1 MGKVSNKARNIAE
14 RYQSVLVPVIFEP
27 WARELI
33 RRAAPRDGEPILDL
47 ACGTGVVTREV
58 ANSGISPGSMT
69 AVDHNAEM
77 LDLARELASQD
88 GLEAEWLQADAAHL
102 PFEDARFDL
111 ALCQQALQFFPD
123 RPAALRELR
132 RALRGGG
139 RVAFCVQSELSINP
153 LLLSQA
159 AALDKHVGPDV
170 AVAVRAICGLP
181 NTGEIRELF
190 EDAGFSH
197 VEIETVSLS
206 LHHSDAY
213 ALAAGAMGG
222 MHTGDKL
229 SDLSEDRIAA
239 AIDEFLTGL
248 GKCID
253 GKSLCFPHV
262 SNVITARA

>member
-1 MGKVSNKARNIAE
+1 MGRVSKSPRNFAE

-27 WARELI
+27 WAQELV
-33 RRAAPRDGEPILDL
+33 RRAAPRDGEHILDL
-47 ACGTGVVTREV
+47 ACGTGVITREV

-77 LDLARELASQD
+77 LDVARELASQA

-102 PFEDARFDL
+102 PFEDARFDV
-111 ALCQQALQFFPD
+111 ALCQQALQFFSD
-123 RPAALRELR
+123 RPTALRELR
-132 RALRGGG
+132 RVLRRGG
-139 RVAFCVQSELSINP
+139 RVAFCVQRELSINP

-159 AALDKHVGPDV
+159 AALDKHVGPE
-170 AVAVRAICGLP
+170 AAAAVRAICGLP
-181 NTGEIRELF
+181 NSEELRDLF

-213 ALAAGAMGG
+213 AFAAGAMGG

-248 GKCID
+248 GECFN
-253 GKSLCFPHV
+253 GKALSFPHV
-262 SNVITARA
+262 SNVIAARA